1 MFANM
6 NEQLTTL
13 FQTLDKIYVQDELPN
28 DWTVTILNLYRNS
41 KKVTFVYKVK
51 AGIVS
56 FRGLN

>member
-1 MFANM
+1 M

-13 FQTLDKIYVQDELPN
+13 FQTLDKIYVQDELPK